1 MPRARYYGDTGL
13 FRMAL
18 DEAGFEHAAART
30 IFNDDSKA
38 KPKRNTRRLK
48 LWFATEVFDAPQKQQ
63 RKLEKVLRELFG
75 DRILAMYFAR
85 NSTPYGWPS
94 GGAKSLCIK
103 LQDF

>member
-18 DEAGFEHAAART
+18 DEAGFEHAANRT

-48 LWFATEVFDAPQKQQ
+48 LWSAVDVFDAPQKQQ
-63 RKLEKVLRELFG
+63 RKLELALRELFG
-75 DRILAMYFAR
+75 DRILAMYFAEGSIWR
-85 NSTPYGWPS
+85 WSDD
-94 GGAKSLCIK
+94 KSLCIK